1 MAPPRGVSI
10 RTYWPPLGGVNKNL
24 LAPPKNYYVDDAALF
39 QYSIAAGHAIIF
51 RSVAPGD
58 SPAEEVACC
67 LLQTF

>member
-51 RSVAPGD
+51 IYSESRQAAF
-58 SPAEEVACC
+58 PA
-67 LLQTF
+67 